1 MTFFLPA
8 YQRNNFYIEDFVY
21 ILVICETTSV
31 RSSEGFK
38 ISARVRQ
45 SSVTSNTLWAN
56 LNFFG
61 QIIIQ
66 SYFVFVFTVELR
78 TLIRLT
84 HAHFQYN
91 SRKLVNVVKVRFTM
105 MYSSRKLNNKKVI
118 TTACNFWRQIACS
131 FQVYGRTNHHNFC
144 AKLKS
149 TRKALF
155 WISRFFSPDQH
166 WRHNLFLPTI
176 FPTALRR

>member
-1 MTFFLPA
+1 M
-8 YQRNNFYIEDFVY
+8 
-21 ILVICETTSV
+21 ICEARSV
-31 RSSEGFK
+31 RSSVGFK
-38 ISARVRQ
+38 ISARVQQ
-45 SSVTSNTLWAN
+45 SSGTSNTLWAN

-105 MYSSRKLNNKKVI
+105 MYSSKKLNNKKII
-118 TTACNFWRQIACS
+118 TIACNFWRQIACY
-131 FQVYGRTNHHNFC
+131 FQVYGCTNHFH
-144 AKLKS
+144 AKS
-149 TRKALF
+149 TRKTVLNF
-155 WISRFFSPDQH
+155 PLFSPDQH
-166 WRHNLFLPTI
+166 WRRKLFFPTI
-176 FPTALRR
+176 IFFQPLYEDKGQKTAIFNCEYLVDTCFSWAETS

>member
-1 MTFFLPA
+1 M
-8 YQRNNFYIEDFVY
+8 EDFVY
-21 ILVICETTSV
+21 ILVICEARSV
-31 RSSEGFK
+31 RSSMGFK
-38 ISARVRQ
+38 ISARVQQ
-45 SSVTSNTLWAN
+45 SSGTSNTLWAN

-105 MYSSRKLNNKKVI
+105 MYSSKKLNNKKII
-118 TTACNFWRQIACS
+118 TIACNFWRQIACY
-131 FQVYGRTNHHNFC
+131 FQVYGPTNHFH
-144 AKLKS
+144 AKS
-149 TRKALF
+149 TGKTVLNFPLF
-155 WISRFFSPDQH
+155 FTWPTLTSQAVFSD
-166 WRHNLFLPTI
+166 NNI